1 MSMEPKGEAMSS
13 TEARISITVKTTIGS
28 LVTVRAESE
37 QELDNVIALALESI
51 KSAVTELEASV
62 AGRSA
67 AAAPAAPFNNAV
79 AQLQQGLG
87 ATVVQQ
93 DVPPFSQPFAS
104 GGGRSCKHGKMTG
117 IQGASK
123 DGGIYK
129 GYFCP
134 SPPGTVDK
142 CKTQYVQKHEPEFQT
157 FVADRIK

>member
-1 MSMEPKGEAMSS
+1 MSS
-13 TEARISITVKTTIGS
+13 TESRISITVKTTIGS

-67 AAAPAAPFNNAV
+67 APAPVVNLANA
-79 AQLQQGLG
+79 QNLLQSSLG
-87 ATVVQQ
+87 ATVVQ
-93 DVPPFSQPFAS
+93 DVPPFNPAPAA
-104 GGGRSCKHGKMTG
+104 GGGRNCKHGKMTG

-134 SPPGTVDK
+134 SPQGTPDK
-142 CKTQYVQKHEPEFQT
+142 CKTQYLQKHDPEFVT

>member
-67 AAAPAAPFNNAV
+67 AAAPARPAP
-79 AQLQQGLG
+79 
-87 ATVVQQ
+87 TC
-93 DVPPFSQPFAS
+93 PF
-104 GGGRSCKHGKMTG
+104 HG
-117 IQGASK
+117 S
-123 DGGIYK
+123 
-129 GYFCP
+129 
-134 SPPGTVDK
+134 
-142 CKTQYVQKHEPEFQT
+142 
-157 FVADRIK
+157 

>member
-1 MSMEPKGEAMSS
+1 MSS
-13 TEARISITVKTTIGS
+13 TESRISITVKTTIGS

-37 QELDNVIALALESI
+37 QELDNVIALAIDSI
-51 KSAVTELEASV
+51 KSAVTELETAV
-62 AGRSA
+62 AGRG
-67 AAAPAAPFNNAV
+67 AAAPAVPSAQSAQSVITNAFPN
-79 AQLQQGLG
+79 

-93 DVPPFSQPFAS
+93 DVPPFNKPFAS
-104 GGGRSCKHGKMTG
+104 GGGRTCKHGKMTG

-134 SPPGTVDK
+134 SPQGTEDK
-142 CKTQYVQKHEPEFQT
+142 CKTQYLQKHDPEYQT

>member
-1 MSMEPKGEAMSS
+1 MEPKGEAMSS

-62 AGRSA
+62 AGR
-67 AAAPAAPFNNAV
+67 PAAQAPIVGLTPNA
-79 AQLQQGLG
+79 QSLLQSSLG
-87 ATVVQQ
+87 ATVVQ
-93 DVPPFSQPFAS
+93 DVPPFNPTFAA
-104 GGGRSCKHGKMTG
+104 GGGRNCKHGKMTG

-134 SPPGTVDK
+134 SPQGTVDK
-142 CKTQYVQKHEPEFQT
+142 CKTQYLQKHDPEFVT